1 MAGQEAYTVRVS
13 PKHDGGLLGA
23 AQLAFDAARGV
34 PLQLGIYAQ
43 GASTPVLE
51 LAATDISYGPVPSSD
66 VDVTPPA
73 GAKTVDLGSLTRNAN
88 TAQSGQ
94 VRVTGLQAVQAAASF
109 PVVAPDTLVGLPRQD
124 VRLVGNSDAKAALVV
139 YGHGLGAIVV
149 VERQANAGGN
159 NGAMGSLPQVSI
171 NGVTAHELATQLGT
185 VLTWKQGEVSY
196 ALAGSVPPA
205 AAEAAARALG

>member
-1 MAGQEAYTVRVS
+1 
-13 PKHDGGLLGA
+13 
-23 AQLAFDAARGV
+23 V
-34 PLQLGIYAQ
+34 PRRLGIYAQ

-109 PVVAPDTLVGLPRQD
+109 PVVAPDTLVGLPRQ
-124 VRLVGNSDAKAALVV
+124 RL
-139 YGHGLGAIVV
+139 
-149 VERQANAGGN
+149 R
-159 NGAMGSLPQVSI
+159 
-171 NGVTAHELATQLGT
+171 
-185 VLTWKQGEVSY
+185 
-196 ALAGSVPPA
+196 LAGHS
-205 AAEAAARALG
+205 EAQAGPGVY